1 MINKNILIVA
11 AHPDDEILGCGGTI
25 AKLIKNNCKVDVL
38 FLSEGVSARSKLG
51 EVRKWD
57 NEITARESMAQ
68 SAAKYLGFSIIE
80 FMRYPNLRMD
90 TLSILDISK
99 SIQEIIDKKKPN
111 IVFTHHYGD
120 LNTDHQICFNAVVTA
135 CRPSGINFIES
146 IFSFEVSSS
155 TEWSSSINLP
165 SFQPNYYVDITNEI
179 DSKFEALN
187 FYNFEMR
194 DFPHP
199 RSKENIKALTQIRG
213 SEIGFKFAEAFML
226 IRGGFKT

>member
-1 MINKNILIVA
+1 
-11 AHPDDEILGCGGTI
+11 
-25 AKLIKNNCKVDVL
+25 
-38 FLSEGVSARSKLG
+38 
-51 EVRKWD
+51 
-57 NEITARESMAQ
+57 
-68 SAAKYLGFSIIE
+68 
-80 FMRYPNLRMD
+80 MRYPNLRMD

-135 CRPSGINFIES
+135 CRPSGIDFIES

-165 SFQPNYYVDITNEI
+165 SFQPNYYIDITNEI

-199 RSKENIKALTQIRG
+199 RSKENIKALAQIRG